1 MSLNSIMNIA
11 TSGMN
16 AAQTQLRV
24 VSDNVSNVNTP
35 GYVRKIADQ
44 ESWSNQGVGAGVE
57 IARIRLATDRFLQA
71 ASLNAASDAGRQTV
85 RYELYDRIQS
95 LFGDP
100 GADSG
105 FFSQI
110 DSVFAAFSAS
120 GEDATSGPLRQ
131 EAIWKTQALFDE
143 SGRILSQINAVRED
157 ADARI
162 KSAVETANG
171 LLEQIEKLNVEIAKA
186 TVVGADASGAQ
197 TAQATLIDQLSGL
210 MDVRIT
216 GRSVGGVEIRT
227 GAGILLAGQ
236 GAARL
241 DYNRAGSV
249 SSETV
254 FNEITVIEPPAGKA
268 RSLAEGL
275 TSGEIKG
282 LLELRDKEAPA
293 AAERLGELMTRLAD
307 ELNRAH
313 NASSAAPPPNSL
325 TGRNVGQSLETALGG
340 FTGSTSVVI
349 TNDQGVV
356 QNRVDITFTGA
367 TMTIGGATG
376 VTPANFLTTLNAQLG
391 GAGTASFVEGRLTIQ
406 AAGSNGVAIADD
418 PANATNKAGRG
429 FSHYFGLN
437 DLISTD
443 RPALYDTGLTAAS
456 QHGFTPGETISFRFS
471 DASGVK
477 IRDIEVAVPAGGD
490 MTSLLAALNDPATG
504 AGRMG
509 TFALNGAGEMTFT
522 PRGDPGPTL
531 SVLQDKTT
539 QVPSGVS
546 MSELFGLGG
555 ARASRS
561 DGFSIRSD
569 IAKNPSN
576 LALGRVDLTVA
587 AGVAA
592 ISKNDA
598 RGARALASADQN
610 ATAFS
615 AAGGAGGGSMSLS
628 RYASELSGEIGSRAS
643 MAKNNANSAQAL
655 AQEATARRTAV
666 EGVNLDEELVLMTT
680 YQQAFNASAR
690 MIQAAKDMYDTLI
703 GMVR

>member
-44 ESWSNQGVGAGVE
+44 QSWASQGVGAGVE

-71 ASLNAASDAGRQTV
+71 ASLNASADAGRQTV

-95 LFGDP
+95 MFGDP
-100 GADSG
+100 GANSG

-110 DSVFAAFSAS
+110 DSVFAAFAASAENS
-120 GEDATSGPLRQ
+120 TSGPARQ
-131 EAIWKTQALFDE
+131 DAIWKTQGLFDE
-143 SGRILSQINAVRED
+143 AARINSQIQSVRED

-162 KSAVETANG
+162 KSAVETANS

-186 TVVGADASGAQ
+186 TVVNADSSGAQ
-197 TAQATLIDQLSGL
+197 TAQAALIDQLSGL

-216 GRSVGGVEIRT
+216 GRAVGGVEIRT

-236 GAARL
+236 GAAKL
-241 DYNRAGSV
+241 DYVRAGAV
-249 SSETV
+249 AAETV

-275 TSGEIKG
+275 GSGEIKG
-282 LLELRDKEAPA
+282 LLELRDGEAPA
-293 AAERLGELMTRLAD
+293 TAERLAELMSRLAD

-325 TGRNVGQSLETALGG
+325 TGRNVGQSLETALAG
-340 FTGSTSVVI
+340 FTGRTSIVL
-349 TNDQGVV
+349 TNDQGVALHK
-356 QNRVDITFTGA
+356 VDLDLATANPATFLA
-367 TMTIGGATG
+367 D
-376 VTPANFLTTLNAQLG
+376 LNAQLG
-391 GAGTASFVEGRLTIQ
+391 TNGSASFVDGRLKIEGAT
-406 AAGSNGVAIADD
+406 GTGVVVVDD
-418 PANATNKAGRG
+418 PAAPTNKGGRG
-429 FSHYFGLN
+429 FSHFFGLN

-443 RPALYDTGLTAAS
+443 QPAMYETGMTGAS
-456 QHGFTPGETISFRFS
+456 QHGFPAGETITFRFS
-471 DASGVK
+471 DAAGAK
-477 IRDIEVAVPAGGD
+477 LRDVQVAVPAGDD
-490 MTSLLAALNDPATG
+490 MTSLLAALNDPMTG

-509 TFALNGAGEMTFT
+509 TFSLNAAGEMAFT
-522 PRGDPGPTL
+522 PRPGSGAQL
-531 SVLQDKTT
+531 SVLQDRTT

-546 MSELFGLGG
+546 MSALFGLGG
-555 ARASRS
+555 ARASRA
-561 DGFSIRSD
+561 DAFSVRAD
-569 IAKNPSN
+569 IVRDPALMAFAK
-576 LALGRVDLTVA
+576 ADATGGLGTAVVGR
-587 AGVAA
+587 
-592 ISKNDA
+592 NDA
-598 RGARALASADQN
+598 RGARLLAAAGEN
-610 ATAFS
+610 ATTFS
-615 AAGGAGGGSMSLS
+615 AAGGSAGGSMSLS
-628 RYASELSGEIGSRAS
+628 RYASELSGEIGSRAA
-643 MAKNNANSAQAL
+643 MAKNSAVSATAL
-655 AQEATARRTAV
+655 AKEATARRTSI

-690 MIQAAKDMYDTLI
+690 MVQAAKDMYDILL